1 LLRSRP
7 IIGYLRRELAV
18 CNNSTIIRSPIQA
31 LLIVFV
37 GIISLFH
44 VVGDV
49 ILNMRRINISR
60 VDGVTF
66 DLSIGDLILMLMFR
80 LMLSRERLVIVMVFS
95 MLLLIFH
102 RLRLNRRTR

>member
-1 LLRSRP
+1 
-7 IIGYLRRELAV
+7 
-18 CNNSTIIRSPIQA
+18 
-31 LLIVFV
+31 VFV

-80 LMLSRERLVIVMVFS
+80 LMLSRERLVIVMLFS